1 MKKILS
7 ILMLLVLLISML
19 SGCGAGGSKGVKVI
33 DIKLT
38 NESYAFG
45 VDKNKPELLDQVNSY
60 IAQIF
65 SDGTFDKICS
75 HYFGSEEPV
84 GVTSASLDSSKDQ
97 LIVATNATFPPFEY
111 TEGNKFYGI
120 DMEIAA
126 AFAESLGKELVIQ
139 DMAFESVCLS
149 VGQSKCDIAMA
160 GLTVNEKRKEHVA
173 FSDPYYDASQIIIT
187 RADDT
192 RFDSCSTPEDAEAV
206 LAQWP
211 ASAKIGVQNGTT
223 AYYYVN
229 GDEEWGFDGY
239 TATCMGYDAGALAVQ
254 DLMNGTLDCVILD
267 EAPAKSIAASFN
279 K

>member
-1 MKKILS
+1 MKKVFS
-7 ILMLLVLLISML
+7 VLMLLVLLISML
-19 SGCGAGGSKGVKVI
+19 SGCGSGGSKGVKVI

-38 NESYAFG
+38 DESYAFG
-45 VDKNKPELLDQVNSY
+45 VDKNKPELLAQANDY

-65 SDGTFDKICS
+65 SDGTFDEICS
-75 HYFGSEEPV
+75 HFFGSGTPE
-84 GVTSASLDSSKDQ
+84 GITSAALDSSKDQ

-111 TEGNKFYGI
+111 TEGSKFYGI

-126 AFAESLGKELVIQ
+126 GLAKALGKELVIQ

-173 FSDPYYDASQIIIT
+173 FTDSYYDASQIVLV

-192 RFDSCSTPEDAEAV
+192 RFDGCTTPADVEAV
-206 LAQWP
+206 LEKWP

-254 DLMNGTLDCVILD
+254 DLMNGNLDCVILD
-267 EAPAKSIAASFN
+267 EAPAKSIAEAFN